1 VAIRILYAGS
11 PEAAAI
17 PLLHLGRAA
26 AHGKDFTIVGV
37 LTNPPSAQ
45 GRSKA
50 LIPTPVAQ
58 AAEKLQQERNIDLPV
73 LCPEKLD
80 GAARD
85 AVAELEPD
93 LLVCFG
99 YGKIF
104 GPKCL
109 SLFSMG
115 GINLH
120 PSLLPLYRGCAPIPA
135 AILDQQPETGVSVQK
150 LALEMDSGNI
160 LSQVRLP
167 LRGTETAD
175 TLLLQAAEIGAGQLE
190 EVILRAAKEGELP
203 EGVPQDGSKATYC
216 QMMKKEE
223 GCICWKDSAA
233 AIDAKIR
240 AFTPWPGAFTCA
252 QGTTLKIHQAKVYKK
267 ELPAHIQSNF
277 LQPPEAGTVLGTDKS
292 EGILVQTG
300 DGILCITNLQ
310 WQAKKAMNWKDFM
323 NGSASFTGCCCS
335 SSNNQ
340 EDTGR

>member
-1 VAIRILYAGS
+1 MLRILYAGS

-17 PLLHLGRAA
+17 PLLHLGKAQ
-26 AHGKDFTIVGV
+26 GKDFTIVGV

-58 AAEKLQQERNIDLPV
+58 AAQKLEAELGTHIPV
-73 LCPEKLD
+73 LTPEKLD
-80 GAARD
+80 ATARD
-85 AVAELEPD
+85 AVAELQPD
-93 LLVCFG
+93 LLVCFA

-104 GPKCL
+104 GPKFL
-109 SLFSMG
+109 SLFPMG

-135 AILDQQPETGVSVQK
+135 AILDQQDATGVTVQK

-160 LSQVRLP
+160 LSQVTLP
-167 LRGTETAD
+167 LSGTETAD
-175 TLLLQAAEIGAGQLE
+175 SLLMQAAEIGGNQLE
-190 EVILRAAKEGELP
+190 EVILQAAQAGVLP
-203 EGVPQDGSKATYC
+203 EGIPQDGSKATYC

-223 GCICWKDSAA
+223 GCICWSDSAS

-252 QGTTLKIHQAKVYKK
+252 QGTTLKIHQARVYRQ
-267 ELPAHIQSNF
+267 EIPAHIQSAY
-277 LQPPEAGTVLGTDKS
+277 PEAPAPGTVLGTDKKQ
-292 EGILVQTG
+292 GILVQTG
-300 DGILCITNLQ
+300 EGILCITNLQ

-323 NGSASFTGCCCS
+323 NGSPSFTGCCCS
-335 SSNNQ
+335 SN
-340 EDTGR
+340 